1 MGLKIRDSFD
11 ERLKST
17 RYFFFLNIMI
27 MESTLLLPRT
37 NNSLFIFSNP
47 LPSVELGEI
56 NLDELK

>member
-17 RYFFFLNIMI
+17 RYFFFLNIM
-27 MESTLLLPRT
+27 ESTILLPRT
-37 NNSLFIFSNP
+37 NNSLFIFSNS
-47 LPSVELGEI
+47 LTSVELYEI

>member
-17 RYFFFLNIMI
+17 RYFFFLNIM
-27 MESTLLLPRT
+27 ESTILLPRT

-47 LPSVELGEI
+47 LTSVELGEI

>member
-17 RYFFFLNIMI
+17 RYFFFLNNI
-27 MESTLLLPRT
+27 MESTILLPRT

-47 LPSVELGEI
+47 LTSVELGEI